1 MSKTSRFLQHKAE
14 NFMSKMEFLISNGK
28 RSKDW
33 GLRFSL
39 KKWRD
44 KHVDFDLVEPFIY
57 EVYGDYKKHNEI
69 IERLIHQW
77 IDSIQTNKA

>member
-1 MSKTSRFLQHKAE
+1 
-14 NFMSKMEFLISNGK
+14 MSKMEFLISNGK

-44 KHVDFDLVEPFIY
+44 KHIDFDLVEPFIY

-77 IDSIQTNKA
+77 IDSIQINKA

>member
-1 MSKTSRFLQHKAE
+1 MSKTSRFLQNRAL
-14 NFMSKMEFLISNGK
+14 FYMSRVEHDVATGK
-28 RSKDW
+28 VSKRRAV
-33 GLRFSL
+33 LHSL

-77 IDSIQTNKA
+77 IDSIQINKA

>member
-1 MSKTSRFLQHKAE
+1 MGAT
-14 NFMSKMEFLISNGK
+14 I
-28 RSKDW
+28 
-33 GLRFSL
+33 FS

-77 IDSIQTNKA
+77 IDSIQINKA